1 VKELMNRLKYVSF
14 SKDIYSKEEGKG
26 KKERRK

>member
-14 SKDIYSKEEGKG
+14 SKDIYSKEEGM
-26 KKERRK
+26 KERRK